1 MTIFSDLISN
11 VALLLALSI
20 LYSFLT
26 RIWKHEEI
34 PGRILGGFLFGL
46 VAVAGMINPFNYEP
60 GVIFDA
66 RSMVVSM
73 AGLFGGPL
81 TAAISTLIAGT
92 YRLWLGGTGALTGFG
107 VIFTSA
113 ALGVGYYYLRQRRPE
128 VIGSLYLFVFGII
141 VHLFMLLWMLTLP
154 WPLAFHVL
162 AKISLPVML
171 IFPLGTLFLGTLLLD
186 QEKRNYAQDQLA
198 ESEKRYRRIVETAN
212 EGIWVIDAQFKTTSV
227 NRVMA
232 EMLGYVEDEMLGRI
246 ITDFM
251 VEDELADQSLRMAKR
266 QKGESETY
274 ERTYRKKD
282 GSSVWCMVSASPLV
296 NEKGDFTGSFAMLTD
311 ITDRKRT
318 EEALRKS
325 ESQYRDL
332 VQNANSAII
341 RYQADGIIT
350 FFNEY
355 AQRFFGYSPEE
366 VIGKHV
372 GILVPEQE
380 SSGTDLTGLVQDII
394 ENPNLYIN
402 NINENICRDGR
413 LVWMNWTNRAILD
426 QNGQVAEILAVG
438 SDITEK
444 KRSEEALGK
453 SEKRFISLYN
463 AMTEGVCLHELVYNE
478 SGEEVDY
485 RIIDANPS
493 YENILGLKKKD
504 VLNQSG
510 SIIYE
515 AEPPPYL
522 SIYAKVAR
530 TGEPVQFETFF
541 APMKKHFLVS
551 VFSPERDQFATIF
564 QDITERKQVEEALK
578 ENKNFIDKIIN
589 TAPNLVYIYDLV
601 EKRNVYSNNGI
612 KKLLGFGVGEIQK
625 MGEKFF
631 PELLHPDDLDKVLV
645 HQELLEKS
653 TEGEVF
659 EIDYRIKDSQGRYRI
674 LRSWDTGFK
683 RGEDDKVQQVIG
695 LAVDVTEQIR
705 AEESLKFE
713 KERAQ
718 QYLDVAG
725 VILIAIDTD
734 RKVTLINPK
743 GCEILGYPKEEI
755 IGKDWFDHFL
765 FSENV
770 NEVKGVFDQI
780 LSGNIEL
787 VRYYENPVKTRVGDN
802 RLVAWHNSLL
812 KDSQENIIGLFS
824 SGEDITEQKRVE
836 AEQERLRSQLTQS
849 QKMEAIGTL
858 AGGIAHDF
866 NNILG
871 IILGNAELAM
881 DDVPDLNPA
890 RNNLDEVRK
899 ACLRAKDVVS
909 QILAFSRKSESE
921 QNPFNIASV
930 VTESLKLL
938 RASIPTSVDI
948 RRNISNDI
956 EDILGDPTQI
966 HQIMINLCTNAAHA
980 MEDAGGTLEVVL
992 ENTELDEDT
1001 AYRHPEL
1008 KPGPY
1013 VQLSVSDTGFGMS
1026 PEVMGRIFDPYF
1038 TTKDVGK
1045 GTGLGLSVVHG
1056 IVNSHRGGI
1065 SVESEAGKG
1074 TTFNLLFPAVERQMP
1089 QKPKKLEELPTG
1101 EERILFVDDEDAMV
1115 SLNRQRLERLGYKVV
1130 SKTDPSEA
1138 LAFFRYN
1145 PHQIDLVITDMT
1157 MPRMTGDKLAQEI
1170 LNIRSDIPIIICTG
1184 YSQKMTAE
1192 KAREFGIRK
1201 YIEKPIEMGTLA
1213 RSVREVLD
1221 DNRSTTQFSES

>member
-1 MTIFSDLISN
+1 MTIFSDLINN

-26 RIWKHEEI
+26 RIWKHGETL
-34 PGRILGGFLFGL
+34 GRILTGLLFGL
-46 VAVAGMINPFNYEP
+46 VAVAGMINPFNYAP

-81 TAAISTLIAGT
+81 AAAISTLIAGI
-92 YRLWLGGTGALTGFG
+92 YRLCLGGTGALTGFG

-128 VIGSLYLFVFGII
+128 FIGPIYLFIFGII
-141 VHLFMLLWMLTLP
+141 VHLFMLLLMLTLP

-162 AKISLPVML
+162 DKISLPVML
-171 IFPLGTLFLGTLLLD
+171 IFPLGTFFLGSLLED
-186 QEKRNYAQDQLA
+186 QEKRNYTQDQLA
-198 ESEKRYRRIVETAN
+198 ESENKYRRIVETAN
-212 EGIWVIDAQFKTTSV
+212 EGIWVIDAQFKTTFV

-232 EMLGYVEDEMLGRI
+232 DMLGYSEVEMNGRV

-251 VEDELADQSLRMAKR
+251 VEDELADQNLRMAKR
-266 QKGESETY
+266 QKGESEAY

-282 GSSVWCMVSASPLV
+282 GTFVWAIVSATPLI
-296 NEKGDFTGSFAMLTD
+296 NEKGVFIGSFAMLTDISKIKKGEEALRESEQKYRMFVETANEGIWAMDTEHRTTFVNQRMTEMLGYTAEEMLGKPVESFMFVEDLQDHGKEMEQRKKGRGSSYERRFRHKDGQEVWTQVSATPILDSAGHFAGSHALLTD

-318 EEALRKS
+318 
-325 ESQYRDL
+325 
-332 VQNANSAII
+332 
-341 RYQADGIIT
+341 
-350 FFNEY
+350 
-355 AQRFFGYSPEE
+355 
-366 VIGKHV
+366 
-372 GILVPEQE
+372 
-380 SSGTDLTGLVQDII
+380 
-394 ENPNLYIN
+394 
-402 NINENICRDGR
+402 
-413 LVWMNWTNRAILD
+413 
-426 QNGQVAEILAVG
+426 
-438 SDITEK
+438 
-444 KRSEEALGK
+444 
-453 SEKRFISLYN
+453 
-463 AMTEGVCLHELVYNE
+463 
-478 SGEEVDY
+478 
-485 RIIDANPS
+485 
-493 YENILGLKKKD
+493 
-504 VLNQSG
+504 
-510 SIIYE
+510 
-515 AEPPPYL
+515 
-522 SIYAKVAR
+522 
-530 TGEPVQFETFF
+530 
-541 APMKKHFLVS
+541 
-551 VFSPERDQFATIF
+551 
-564 QDITERKQVEEALK
+564 
-578 ENKNFIDKIIN
+578 
-589 TAPNLVYIYDLV
+589 
-601 EKRNVYSNNGI
+601 
-612 KKLLGFGVGEIQK
+612 
-625 MGEKFF
+625 
-631 PELLHPDDLDKVLV
+631 
-645 HQELLEKS
+645 
-653 TEGEVF
+653 
-659 EIDYRIKDSQGRYRI
+659 
-674 LRSWDTGFK
+674 
-683 RGEDDKVQQVIG
+683 
-695 LAVDVTEQIR
+695 
-705 AEESLKFE
+705 EESLKFE

-725 VILIAIDTD
+725 VMLIAIDTD

-755 IGKDWFDHFL
+755 IGKDWFNHFL

-787 VRYYENPVKTRVGDN
+787 VRYYENPVKTRVGDH

-836 AEQERLRSQLTQS
+836 AEHERLRSQLAQS

-881 DDVPDLNPA
+881 DDVPDSNPA

-899 ACLRAKDVVS
+899 ACLRGKDVVS
-909 QILAFSRKSESE
+909 QILAFSRKSEFE
-921 QNPFNIASV
+921 QKPFNIASV

-948 RRNISNDI
+948 RPNISNDI

-992 ENTELDEDT
+992 ENTELHEEK
-1001 AYRHPEL
+1001 AYGYTEL

-1013 VQLSVSDTGFGMS
+1013 VQLRVSDTGFGMS
-1026 PEVMGRIFDPYF
+1026 PEVMERIFDPYF

-1056 IVNSHRGGI
+1056 IVNSHKGGI

-1074 TTFNLLFPAVERQMP
+1074 TTFNLLFPAVERLMP
-1089 QKPKKLEELPTG
+1089 QKPKKLEDLPTG
-1101 EERILFVDDEDAMV
+1101 EERILFVDDEESLV
-1115 SLNRQRLERLGYKVV
+1115 SLSHQRLERLGYNVKSTTKPV
-1130 SKTDPSEA
+1130 EA
-1138 LAFFRYN
+1138 LEWFKADPDQFDV
-1145 PHQIDLVITDMT
+1145 IITDMT
-1157 MPRMTGDKLAQEI
+1157 MPRMNGDRLAVEV
-1170 LNIRSDIPIIICTG
+1170 LKIRPHMPVIICTG
-1184 YSQKMTAE
+1184 YSERMSAK
-1192 KAREFGIRK
+1192 KADALGVSK
-1201 YIEKPIEMGTLA
+1201 YIEKPIDLRNLA

-1221 DNRSTTQFSES
+1221 VNRSTSQFYES